1 MQDTTDMLFKNGML
15 SGVVNSR
22 AMEMLNSKE
31 MKNSFP
37 FDIVMIK
44 VPKNFIRKIIGY

>member
-1 MQDTTDMLFKNGML
+1 MQETTDLLFKNGL
-15 SGVVNSR
+15 LAGVVNSR
-22 AMEMLNSKE
+22 AADMLNNKE